1 MCFEIFMPDVRETEI
16 SLTMFFH
23 GKKNKITL
31 PPHDFKV
38 YNLKSWV
45 TINDDKFLIWGLLW
59 KLNRM
64 MFWKNSFFE
73 KKCDLTVKS
82 DLLNVMFWRNWLS
95 SGFWKRREKQFA
107 LICVLKKK
115 IMLRICVWKSQ
126 FEEKIRNESIKHHV
140 LDRRQSSSWCHEESG
155 NWI

>member
-1 MCFEIFMPDVRETEI
+1 MLARTNISFWSQFNYCGGYIAFRLFWRNSETATIE
-16 SLTMFFH
+16 SAVYVFWNFH
-23 GKKNKITL
+23 ARCARNGNKFDNVFSRKKKHKITL

-82 DLLNVMFWRNWLS
+82 DLPNVMFWRNWLS

-107 LICVLKKK
+107 LSCVL
-115 IMLRICVWKSQ
+115 
-126 FEEKIRNESIKHHV
+126 EK
-140 LDRRQSSSWCHEESG
+140 QSC
-155 NWI
+155 

>member
-16 SLTMFFH
+16 SLTMFFP
-23 GKKNKITL
+23 GKKKHKITL
-31 PPHDFKV
+31 LSHDFKV

-45 TINDDKFLIWGLLW
+45 TIIDDKFLIWGLLW

-82 DLLNVMFWRNWLS
+82 DLLSVMFWQNWLS
-95 SGFWKRREKQFA
+95 SGFWKKARKT
-107 LICVLKKK
+107 ICFDLCFGRKNHVKDLRLK
-115 IMLRICVWKSQ
+115 
-126 FEEKIRNESIKHHV
+126 ESIWMK
-140 LDRRQSSSWCHEESG
+140 EET
-155 NWI
+155 